1 MQVFEMELL
10 RWESLNDL
18 APEKDGSLMKSVVR
32 EGDLAVWDK
41 PKEADLVTVS
51 YAARVDGEER
61 AFAEATG
68 VEFRVA
74 DGCLCPAVRAA
85 VVTMKKGEQVELR
98 VCSWPS

>member
-1 MQVFEMELL
+1 MELL
-10 RWESLNDL
+10 RWESVNDL
-18 APEKDGSLMKSVVR
+18 SPDKDGSLMKAVLR

-51 YAARVDGEER
+51 YAARTAGEGR

-74 DGCLCPAVRAA
+74 DGCFCPAVREA
-85 VVTMKKGEQVELR
+85 VVTMKKGEQVELKAR
-98 VCSWPS
+98 PRPL